1 MTRNLDAEADTLCS
15 AAALTR
21 LILHPHI
28 RKAQAMNLF
37 DTHCHLDFNPTCLDR
52 LFLPLSSSEAP
63 ADYPHEVR
71 PGSLTDDAQPSTGD
85 IRADTYVCRKETGHA
100 SSNSAS
106 QDAGAAESPAEST
119 PQQERARM
127 RFLCMTCSPYDFARA
142 KARFAEN
149 PAVHVACGLH
159 PRWIAEGT
167 CGPRD
172 VEQLCALIA
181 RERIIGEVGL
191 DFLPAYEDSR
201 EDQLCAFDRIVRT
214 CAQAGGKVLSIH
226 ALRSADCVLDTL
238 ERYRTT
244 ENCQCVMHW
253 FSGSSEQLH
262 RAIKAGCW
270 FSVNRRMLTT
280 KKGHEYAR
288 IIPENRLLLESD
300 LPSQPCESA
309 GPEEIAASLGQ
320 TLELLAQIR
329 GKDCGK
335 PCFRNANNLLEA
347 EM

>member
-1 MTRNLDAEADTLCS
+1 MTRNPD
-15 AAALTR
+15 AAAGTLAALPRSPGRTPDPR
-21 LILHPHI
+21 I

-37 DTHCHLDFNPTCLDR
+37 DTHCHLDFNPACLDR
-52 LFLPLSSSEAP
+52 LFFPLSSSEAP

-71 PGSLTDDAQPSTGD
+71 PGSLTDDAQPNIGD

-100 SSNSAS
+100 NSNSAS

-127 RFLCMTCSPYDFARA
+127 RFLCMTCSPDDFAHA

-159 PRWIAEGT
+159 PRWIADGT

-181 RERIIGEVGL
+181 CERTIGEVGL

-270 FSVNRRMLTT
+270 FSVNRRMLAT
-280 KKGHEYAR
+280 KKGCEYAR

-300 LPSQPCESA
+300 LPSQPGESA
-309 GPEEIAASLGQ
+309 NPVKIAASLCE
-320 TLELLAQIR
+320 TLELLATIR
-329 GKDCGK
+329 GKDCESL
-335 PCFRNANNLLEA
+335 CFRNAKDLLEA
-347 EM
+347 DM